1 MIGTIFIVRD
11 KKRNKNSR
19 FFANMIAML
28 SILETIGLL
37 SLVGLSGDYGIHPS
51 FWLSFFAMIFLYG
64 TNLFFFLVYWTK
76 LK

>member
-1 MIGTIFIVRD
+1 
-11 KKRNKNSR
+11 
-19 FFANMIAML
+19 MIAML
-28 SILETIGLL
+28 SILESIGLL
-37 SLVGLSGDYGIHPS
+37 SLVGLSGDYGIKPS